1 MLNLILFGPPGAGK
15 GTQSAK
21 LVEKYQ
27 LTHLSTGDIL
37 RNEIA
42 IGSILGQEA
51 KILMDQGMLVPD
63 EIVITMIN
71 NKIDKNIG
79 GKGFIFDGF
88 PRTVAQAQ
96 ALDKLLIHKGLNI
109 NLMLALDVSTEELTK
124 RILQRG
130 LESGR
135 VDDIDEKTIR
145 NRVAEYTNKTA
156 PLKNYYSGQQKAYT
170 VSGIGSVDEIFN
182 ALCTKI
188 DSIILP
194 DVLNATGSFDGQI
207 VSPKLMQKEPD
218 IVVQK
223 VIPATV
229 LKAEPENEKKKFE
242 AVAEVENKI
251 VDKELT
257 VKKKLLKPT
266 LVKVKKK
273 IAVRKEAAKPVAKK
287 KTAKPVVKKKTAKKK
302 VSAKKKVVKP
312 IAKKKAAKKK
322 VTIRKNAVK
331 PTAKKKAVKKKAT
344 KPVAKKVVKKKVVT
358 KKKTN
363 KKK

>member
-1 MLNLILFGPPGAGK
+1 MLNIILFGPPGAGK

-63 EIVITMIN
+63 DIVITMIN

-96 ALDKLLIHKGLNI
+96 ALDKLLSHKGLSI

-135 VDDIDEKTIR
+135 ADDIDEKTIR

-156 PLKNYYSGQQKAYT
+156 PLKNYFSSQKKAHS

-188 DSIILP
+188 DSIITP
-194 DVLNATGSFDGQI
+194 DVFNTSASFGGQSFSTELIQKTPEVI
-207 VSPKLMQKEPD
+207 VQKENLVT
-218 IVVQK
+218 ILK
-223 VIPATV
+223 V
-229 LKAEPENEKKKFE
+229 EPENEKVK
-242 AVAEVENKI
+242 VPIAEVETKI
-251 VDKELT
+251 AVKKLIIKERVVKPTPVKAKKNNATKKKADKSV
-257 VKKKLLKPT
+257 VKKKLVKPV
-266 LVKVKKK
+266 VKKKATKKK
-273 IAVRKEAAKPVAKK
+273 IAVKKKTLKPIAKK
-287 KTAKPVVKKKTAKKK
+287 KTAKKRVAVKKKVAMPLVKKK
-302 VSAKKKVVKP
+302 VL
-312 IAKKKAAKKK
+312 
-322 VTIRKNAVK
+322 
-331 PTAKKKAVKKKAT
+331 KKKAT
-344 KPVAKKVVKKKVVT
+344 KPVVKKVAKKKKIT